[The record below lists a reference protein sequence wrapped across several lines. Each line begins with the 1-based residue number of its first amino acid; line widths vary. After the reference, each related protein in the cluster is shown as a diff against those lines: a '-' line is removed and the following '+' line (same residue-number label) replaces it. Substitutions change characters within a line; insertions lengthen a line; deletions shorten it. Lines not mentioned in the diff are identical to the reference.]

1 MDVAY
6 SLMMAG
12 ALLVVVGFIGVGLQL
27 NALHSAAQI

>member
-12 ALLVVVGFIGVGLQL
+12 ALLVAVGFVGIGLQR